1 MTENSQKLA
10 GSGRLSIWQMTIKPV
25 RIRDGHDNFFT
36 PLRLL
41 MASLVMIGHASVI
54 ANRDIN
60 AEPSIF
66 FDYGFSY
73 LAVNLFFI
81 ASGFLVTKSMAY
93 RGDIADYSSARLLRI
108 YPALVIHV
116 LFVMF
121 IIGPLSTTLPLWQF
135 LTHLDLWKQ
144 PLLVLSFI
152 NTDFI
157 MPGVFTSNEEP
168 FGSAPLW
175 TLRYELL
182 AYIATALAFSLGLM
196 RRKWM
201 MLAQFVL
208 PTIAWLIAKE
218 TGIYETLAPTIKNM
232 LRFGIV
238 YGMGAALYAYRDRLS
253 FNWLGLAIM
262 AVLAILCSGTFL
274 TEVAVDMLLAYGLM
288 LFAYMKVKRFNGLQK
303 LSDVSYGIYIYHWC
317 VLQIVFQWWP
327 SLNEWTLLTIGAPI
341 TFALSYA
348 SWHWV
353 EKPIL
358 KAKPQFAARLRFGKK
373 HKAFDTKTLLQ
384 D

>member
-1 MTENSQKLA
+1 MGQTQENN
-10 GSGRLSIWQMTIKPV
+10 GFFDRLPLWQALNKPV

-41 MASLVMIGHASVI
+41 MACLVMIGHASVI

-60 AEPSIF
+60 AEPRIF

-108 YPALVIHV
+108 YPALIVHV

-121 IIGPLSTTLPLWQF
+121 IIGPLSTTVPIWEF
-135 LTHLDLWKQ
+135 LTHPDVWKQ

-152 NTDFI
+152 DTDFI
-157 MPGVFTSNEEP
+157 MPGVFAANEEP
-168 FGSAPLW
+168 FASAPLW

-201 MLAQFVL
+201 MMAQFIL
-208 PTIAWLIAKE
+208 PAIAWLLAKE
-218 TGIYETLAPTIKNM
+218 LGIYDNLAPTIKNM

-238 YGMGAALYAYRDRLS
+238 YGLGAAIYAYRERLS
-253 FNWLGLAIM
+253 FSWIGLIGMSAFALLLGQ
-262 AVLAILCSGTFL
+262 TFL
-274 TEVAVDMLLAYGLM
+274 AEIATDMLLAYGLM
-288 LFAYMKVKRFNGLQK
+288 FFAYMKVAKLNGLQK

-317 VLQIVFQWWP
+317 ILQMLFQWFP
-327 SLNEWTLLTIGAPI
+327 SLNDMTLLAIGAPI
-341 TFALSYA
+341 TIAISYA
-348 SWHWV
+348 SWHWI

-358 KAKPQFAARLRFGKK
+358 QAKSSFAATLRLGRKPRR
-373 HKAFDTKTLLQ
+373 FDTASLLQ

>member
-1 MTENSQKLA
+1 MRESTENT
-10 GSGRLSIWQMTIKPV
+10 GFFGRLSLWQMLNTPV

-60 AEPSIF
+60 AEPRIF

-81 ASGFLVTKSMAY
+81 ASGFLVTKSMTY
-93 RGDIADYSSARLLRI
+93 RGDVADYSSARLLRI
-108 YPALVIHV
+108 YPALIVHV

-121 IIGPLSTTLPLWQF
+121 IIGPLSTTLPLWEF
-135 LTHLDLWKQ
+135 LTSPDVWKQ

-152 NTDFI
+152 DTDFI
-157 MPGVFTSNEEP
+157 MPGVFAANEEP
-168 FGSAPLW
+168 FASAPLW

-182 AYIATALAFSLGLM
+182 AYVATAFAFSVGLM
-196 RRKWM
+196 RKKWM
-201 MLAQFVL
+201 ILAQFIV
-208 PTIAWLIAKE
+208 PSIAWILTKE
-218 TGIYETLAPTIKNM
+218 FGIYESLAPTIKNT

-238 YGMGAALYAYRDRLS
+238 YGMGAAIYAYRDKLS
-253 FNWLGLAIM
+253 FTWLGLIGM
-262 AVLAILCSGTFL
+262 AAFALVLGKTFL
-274 TEVAVDMLLAYGLM
+274 AEIATDMLLAYGLM
-288 LFAYMKVKRFNGLQK
+288 FFAYIKIRSLNGLQK

-317 VLQIVFQWWP
+317 VLQMVYQWFP
-327 SLNEWTLLTIGAPI
+327 TLNDWMLLAIGGPI
-341 TFALSYA
+341 TIAIAYA
-348 SWHWV
+348 SWHWI

-358 KAKPQFAARLRFGKK
+358 QAKPSFAKKLRFGRKPK
-373 HKAFDTKTLLQ
+373 RFDTATLLQ